1 MNSKQPKNENIPPF
15 SDILSIPSNPEDIF
29 DLISP
34 IGRGAFGS
42 VYKAIHKET
51 KKVYAIKI
59 VQYFKDE
66 HILLSNLK
74 HMENINFCYKTVQ
87 QETSLMRLVNSS
99 NYIVKYYGSYFSR
112 QTNTLWLILEYCD
125 SGSVID
131 LMLAMDRTYTE
142 IEIATIIK
150 MVLKGLIII
159 HKKNLMHRDI
169 KGANILISGDGFA
182 KIGDFGVG
190 VQLQED
196 FRKSKKGSPY
206 WMSPHVVNNE
216 NYGIGTDIWSLG
228 ITCLELFNGEPPN
241 SCLKPCEVM
250 EKIGKCIIDYD
261 ELFKDKNM
269 SESFKNFVK
278 KCLVIDEQKRAKAK
292 DLIKDEFIVK
302 YSKDNKILEELYK
315 KHINDLDEY
324 RKEVEEYEQEL
335 KMKQKKEYENQM
347 ILQKQKEK
355 QNMSIEYND
364 IQNNK
369 EEINYDINNNDNN
382 KDEENDV
389 EILFNESINSLFFKD
404 TNDKNKIDEENKKIN
419 NERINLTTD
428 NNSIKFFDINDTE
441 QKNYTNVL
449 ISKDKDIFDNDDQM
463 LYKEKY
469 NKIYSDKIITDK
481 KENNF
486 SSDIVNFS
494 SDFNKKSNFNNKS
507 INIHEYT
514 MESNIS
520 KESFDKTRN
529 KTQKN
534 SVKKN
539 KIKCRVINFN
549 KPMSRQKINLDENA
563 IFNKTMEDK
572 KIYSFDI
579 NENLIL
585 SFSNT
590 NKTNKESTDSR
601 HLINNIKSLTIL
613 SNNKVLRN
621 KKNKNSIE
629 RYRPIKSEDNIRLT
643 KTSPFQN
650 VANKSIKSKQL
661 KSKEIKSNKLNR
673 TTDNSNTNDNSN
685 SKPDSHFNTNNN
697 INNSKL
703 SNNIN
708 ANASNSVYTKKVY
721 PQNFIMFN
729 KDNNISDNCI
739 NNTNKNKI
747 PVSKKSIKSFLE
759 NNNIILDNNKNDDKN
774 NKIQKNIK
782 NTEIKDNQNINDKI
796 EDINDSDDEGIIN
809 EIKNFEANHENNLVE
824 NKENINMNNK
834 KGNYNICDKSTITC
848 HSNHSYSVIESIEVI
863 PSMNKNNIFSYA
875 HKKYFS

>member
-1 MNSKQPKNENIPPF
+1 
-15 SDILSIPSNPEDIF
+15 
-29 DLISP
+29 
-34 IGRGAFGS
+34 
-42 VYKAIHKET
+42 
-51 KKVYAIKI
+51 
-59 VQYFKDE
+59 
-66 HILLSNLK
+66 
-74 HMENINFCYKTVQ
+74 
-87 QETSLMRLVNSS
+87 
-99 NYIVKYYGSYFSR
+99 
-112 QTNTLWLILEYCD
+112 
-125 SGSVID
+125 
-131 LMLAMDRTYTE
+131 
-142 IEIATIIK
+142 
-150 MVLKGLIII
+150 
-159 HKKNLMHRDI
+159 
-169 KGANILISGDGFA
+169 
-182 KIGDFGVG
+182 
-190 VQLQED
+190 
-196 FRKSKKGSPY
+196 
-206 WMSPHVVNNE
+206 
-216 NYGIGTDIWSLG
+216 
-228 ITCLELFNGEPPN
+228 
-241 SCLKPCEVM
+241 
-250 EKIGKCIIDYD
+250 
-261 ELFKDKNM
+261 
-269 SESFKNFVK
+269 
-278 KCLVIDEQKRAKAK
+278 
-292 DLIKDEFIVK
+292 
-302 YSKDNKILEELYK
+302 
-315 KHINDLDEY
+315 
-324 RKEVEEYEQEL
+324 
-335 KMKQKKEYENQM
+335 M

-382 KDEENDV
+382 KDEENDI

-404 TNDKNKIDEENKKIN
+404 TNDKNKIDEGNKKIN

-534 SVKKN
+534 SLKKN

-563 IFNKTMEDK
+563 IFNKTMENK

-590 NKTNKESTDSR
+590 NKTNKESSDSR